1 MCALVYTHTHTHTHI
16 ETHTWLIVMEI
27 EKIEKSQIRQTPSRD
42 IFSIKIWSYPVQ
54 LPQKLVLPEGRILF
68 SLTFN
73 LNLNP
78 HVN

>member
-1 MCALVYTHTHTHTHI
+1 MSVYAHTDTDTHVVNCNGDKT
-16 ETHTWLIVMEI
+16 
-27 EKIEKSQIRQTPSRD
+27 EKSQIRQIPSRGVL
-42 IFSIKIWSYPVQ
+42 SIKIWSYTFQ

>member
-1 MCALVYTHTHTHTHI
+1 MCALAYTHTHTHI
-16 ETHTWLIVMEI
+16 ETHTWLIVMETRL
-27 EKIEKSQIRQTPSRD
+27 KKSQIRKTPSRD
-42 IFSIKIWSYPVQ
+42 VFSIKIWSYPVQ